1 MRVAILGG
9 GTIARLFLEH
19 IQRGDLGAAEVV
31 AIVGRNEG
39 SARGKPLAAEF
50 GVACVTS
57 VGDLL
62 KHEPYV
68 VVEAASHEAVRVYC
82 GPLLDA
88 GVAGIWL
95 LARPLGGHQMLLR
108 VQTPAGRDSA

>member
-19 IQRGDLGAAEVV
+19 IRRGDLGTAEVV

-39 SARGKPLAAEF
+39 SMRGKPLATEF

-57 VGDLL
+57 IGDLL
-62 KHEPYV
+62 KHQPDV
-68 VVEAASHEAVRVYC
+68 VVEAASHEAVRE
-82 GPLLDA
+82 
-88 GVAGIWL
+88 
-95 LARPLGGHQMLLR
+95 
-108 VQTPAGRDSA
+108 